1 MRRPAAFAI
10 LISSS
15 LFASVACADIY
26 RYVDGDGN
34 VYYTNV
40 PSDSRYRI
48 HRRVDERNVITS
60 AFARNVIHYDP
71 GLRNRYDQ
79 DIEVAAREQG
89 IDPALVHA
97 VISAESGYNPIA
109 RSPSGAAGLMQLMP
123 ETARRFGARNPLNP
137 AQNIRAGVRYLRML
151 MDLFDNNLELVIAAY
166 NAGENAVIRAGHK
179 VPPYSETMIYVP
191 RVLEYY
197 RRYRAHL

>member
-1 MRRPAAFAI
+1 MHRLAALAM
-10 LISSS
+10 LISGS
-15 LFASVACADIY
+15 LFASIASADIY
-26 RYVDGDGN
+26 RYVDSDGN

-40 PSDSRYRI
+40 PHDSRYRI
-48 HRRVDERNVITS
+48 HRRIDERNVITS
-60 AFARNVIHYDP
+60 AFARNIIHYDP
-71 GLRNRYDQ
+71 NIRNRYDRE
-79 DIEVAAREQG
+79 IEAAAREQR

-123 ETARRFGARNPLNP
+123 ETARRFGANNPLNP
-137 AQNIRAGVRYLRML
+137 VQNIRAGVRYLRML

-166 NAGENAVIRAGHK
+166 NAGENAVIRAGHRI
-179 VPPYSETMIYVP
+179 PPYSETMTYVP

-197 RRYRAHL
+197 RRYRARL